1 MNEKIMGGAFIIA
14 RQIFESKIWVDK
26 PSTWVRIWLYIIG
39 QVNHKAN
46 GKFGRGEG
54 FFMFTKEIDR
64 IGNDV
69 TKDMIKKCMVF
80 LRKNEMISTK
90 RSTRGVAIKVLNYD
104 KYQLLDNY
112 QSTTP
117 STKKALRKHQESTTI
132 NKNEKNVK
140 NEKNDNI
147 AETSSAVFSFKDKLE
162 IMKNDKNPV
171 IPIIATYWEYSKLIP
186 PQNQKQFQDKL
197 RRELRAAKPLVNYPI
212 ERIKEIM
219 FWLNSKKFFTDIW
232 TMETIFK
239 FIDKDI
245 NTLNEKY
252 E

>member
-1 MNEKIMGGAFIIA
+1 MAIKRMFSLKIVDTDAFLDMPQSSQLLYFHLVMRADDEGFIGNHKRIIRLIGSNDDDLKILIA
-14 RQIFESKIWVDK
+14 KRFVLTFESGIMVIKH
-26 PSTWVRIWLYIIG
+26 WLIHNTIRMDRFNETNYKKEKKLLKLNENKAYTENG
-39 QVNHKAN
+39 NQLATQVK
-46 GKFGRGEG
+46 
-54 FFMFTKEIDR
+54 
-64 IGNDV
+64 
-69 TKDMIKKCMVF
+69 
-80 LRKNEMISTK
+80 LS
-90 RSTRGVAIKVLNYD
+90 KVKLS
-104 KYQLLDNY
+104 KV
-112 QSTTP
+112 S
-117 STKKALRKHQESTTI
+117 
-132 NKNEKNVK
+132 
-140 NEKNDNI
+140 I

>member
-1 MNEKIMGGAFIIA
+1 MFSLKIVDTDAFLDMPQSSQLLYFHLVMRADDEGFIGNHKRIIRLIGSNDDDLKILIA
-14 RQIFESKIWVDK
+14 KRFVLTFESGIMVIKH
-26 PSTWVRIWLYIIG
+26 WLIHNTIRMDRFNETNYKKEKKLLKLNENKAYTENG
-39 QVNHKAN
+39 NQLATQVK
-46 GKFGRGEG
+46 
-54 FFMFTKEIDR
+54 
-64 IGNDV
+64 
-69 TKDMIKKCMVF
+69 
-80 LRKNEMISTK
+80 LS
-90 RSTRGVAIKVLNYD
+90 KVKLS
-104 KYQLLDNY
+104 KV
-112 QSTTP
+112 S
-117 STKKALRKHQESTTI
+117 
-132 NKNEKNVK
+132 
-140 NEKNDNI
+140 I